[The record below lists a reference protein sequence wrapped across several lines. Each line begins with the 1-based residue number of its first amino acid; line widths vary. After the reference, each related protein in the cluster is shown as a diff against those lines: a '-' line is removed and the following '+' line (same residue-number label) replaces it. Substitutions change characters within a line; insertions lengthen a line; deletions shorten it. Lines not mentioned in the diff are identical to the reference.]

1 MDVGAN
7 SALITI
13 AVALVFIEREGCILA
28 SINLQRDDLARQFAR
43 VLQSGSRGHD
53 GALAHEEGQL
63 LDGSGGLYG
72 LSSLVELAR
81 PVVYPASPGGQI
93 DGAGLAHALQ
103 FLGAL
108 VVIHRFRDGT
118 NQEGLTPHKLV
129 LHVVD
134 RRVLGK
140 IKGQEPGHGAI
151 THAGVGGQ
159 RVVVGQEMVAQ
170 AYHAQHTL
178 VERLAGI
185 AQAPYL
191 AGRVGAV
198 AAGERQEGGILE
210 HAGVIL
216 PVAQVVHAAVEVA
229 SPEPLSPLAGEEG
242 TDVHRPVGATR
253 GHEVQALGYLLAERF
268 PGGMGIAI
276 PGDSTE
282 TLLPGVAGAREVDHA
297 LAVGGGALVLIE
309 PLGVIK
315 GIEAGALGSQHV
327 GEQLRV
333 SPPSSLMIIPS
344 ITLGHGM
351 PVRVE
356 RLGAVAPPSVKAVA
370 EELAV
375 GVVPV
380 EGAGLGIESVV
391 DGAV

>member
-1 MDVGAN
+1 M
-7 SALITI
+7 
-13 AVALVFIEREGCILA
+13 
-28 SINLQRDDLARQFAR
+28 
-43 VLQSGSRGHD
+43 
-53 GALAHEEGQL
+53 
-63 LDGSGGLYG
+63 
-72 LSSLVELAR
+72 
-81 PVVYPASPGGQI
+81 
-93 DGAGLAHALQ
+93 
-103 FLGAL
+103 
-108 VVIHRFRDGT
+108 
-118 NQEGLTPHKLV
+118 
-129 LHVVD
+129 
-134 RRVLGK
+134 GK

-159 RVVVGQEMVAQ
+159 GVVVGQEMVAQ

-178 VERLAGI
+178 VERIAGI

-198 AAGERQEGGILE
+198 AAGEGQEGGILE

-216 PVAQVVHAAVEVA
+216 PVAQVVHAAIEVA

-242 TDVHRPVGATR
+242 TDVHRPVRATR

-276 PGDSTE
+276 PGDGAE
-282 TLLPGVAGAREVDHA
+282 TLLSGVAGAREVDHA
-297 LAVGGGALVLIE
+297 LSVGGGALVLIE

-333 SPPSSLMIIPS
+333 APPSSLVIIPS
-344 ITLGHGM
+344 IALGHGV

-356 RLGAVAPPSVKAVA
+356 RLGAVAPPSVKPVA

-380 EGAGLGIESVV
+380 KGTGLGIESVV
-391 DGAV
+391 DGAIEHETPAGEVLGLRTVSRIWPNGNHQPRVQGVDGIGQRLGVWIKAAVHLDVPPLPRGPVVPVLHDNIQGHLAAAILLHHVHQLLGIGVPLL